1 MAKEPKKPKIQ
12 LDTDDIRELAS
23 EGNTLTDIASLL
35 GVSESVI
42 SGNDEYKQAYEY
54 GLCDM
59 RAQLRHAQFQSAKSG
74 NTTMLVWLGKVILG
88 QREETVSTLKFER
101 EDDELTKSLK
111 NLAEE
116 MDKNKKQTDGK

>member
-1 MAKEPKKPKIQ
+1 MGSKIQ

-23 EGNTLTDIASLL
+23 EGNTMEDVATLL
-35 GVSESVI
+35 GVSNDVI
-42 SGNDEYKQAYEY
+42 SGNDEYKRAYEL

-59 RAQLRHAQFQSAKSG
+59 RATLRHSQFQSAKSG

-101 EDDELTKSLK
+101 EDDELTKSLQG
-111 NLAEE
+111 LAEE
-116 MDKNKKQTDGK
+116 MDKNKKGDGPMNGK

>member
-1 MAKEPKKPKIQ
+1 MANKIQ

-23 EGNTLTDIASLL
+23 EGNTVSDIATLL
-35 GVSESVI
+35 GVSDAVI
-42 SGNDEYKQAYEY
+42 SDNEEYKRAYEM

-59 RAQLRHAQFQSAKSG
+59 RATLRHSQFMSAKSG

-101 EDDELTKSLK
+101 EDDELTKSLQG
-111 NLAEE
+111 LAEE
-116 MDKNKKQTDGK
+116 MDKNKKGN

>member
-1 MAKEPKKPKIQ
+1 MGDKIK

-23 EGNTLTDIASLL
+23 EGNTVSDIATLL
-35 GVSESVI
+35 GVSDAVI
-42 SGNDEYKQAYEY
+42 SDNDEYKRAYEL

-59 RAQLRHAQFQSAKSG
+59 RAMLRHSQFQSAKSG

-101 EDDELTKSLK
+101 EDDDLTKALHG
-111 NLAEE
+111 LAEE
-116 MDKNKKQTDGK
+116 MDRNKKDTDGK

>member
-1 MAKEPKKPKIQ
+1 MGRPNIQ
-12 LDTDDIRELAS
+12 LDVDDIRELAS
-23 EGNTLTDIASLL
+23 EGNTVSDVATLL
-35 GVSESVI
+35 GVSDSVI
-42 SGNDEYKQAYEY
+42 SDNEEYKRAYEL

-59 RAQLRHAQFQSAKSG
+59 RAMLRHSQFQSAKSG

-111 NLAEE
+111 GLAEE

>member
-1 MAKEPKKPKIQ
+1 MGKKID
-12 LDTDDIRELAS
+12 LDLDDIRELAS
-23 EGNTLTDIASLL
+23 EGNTVEDVATLL
-35 GVSESVI
+35 GVSGDVI
-42 SGNDEYKQAYEY
+42 SGNDDYKQAYEM

-59 RAQLRHAQFQSAKSG
+59 RAMLRHSQFQSAKSG

-101 EDDELTKSLK
+101 EDDELTKSLQG
-111 NLAEE
+111 LAEE

>member
-1 MAKEPKKPKIQ
+1 MGNKIQ

-23 EGNTLTDIASLL
+23 EGNTVSDIATLL
-35 GVSESVI
+35 GVSDAVI
-42 SGNDEYKQAYEY
+42 SDNEEYKRAYDL

-59 RAQLRHAQFQSAKSG
+59 RATLRHSQFQSAKSG

-111 NLAEE
+111 DLADQ
-116 MDKNKKQTDGK
+116 MDSNKKETDGQ

>member
-1 MAKEPKKPKIQ
+1 MGRPKIE
-12 LDTDDIRELAS
+12 LDVDDIRELAS
-23 EGNTLTDIASLL
+23 EGNTKTDVASLL
-35 GVSESVI
+35 GVSESVL
-42 SGNDEYKQAYEY
+42 NDNEEYKQAYEL

-74 NTTMLVWLGKVILG
+74 NATMLVWLGKVILG

-111 NLAEE
+111 GLAEE
-116 MDKNKKQTDGK
+116 MDKNKKRNDGK